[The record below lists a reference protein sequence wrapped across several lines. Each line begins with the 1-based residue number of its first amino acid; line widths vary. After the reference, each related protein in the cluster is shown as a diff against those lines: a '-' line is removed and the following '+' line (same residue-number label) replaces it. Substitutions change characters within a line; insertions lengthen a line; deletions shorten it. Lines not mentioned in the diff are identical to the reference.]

1 MIKSFADKETKK
13 LFEGGKSK
21 AVPPEARERAESKL
35 AVLDAAKNLEDL
47 KVPPSNRLHKLSGDR
62 QGQWSIST
70 NMQYRICFVFKDGDA
85 YDVEI
90 TDYHD

>member
-21 AVPPEARERAESKL
+21 AVPPDVRERAESKL

-62 QGQWSIST
+62 QGQWSISI
-70 NMQYRICFVFKDGDA
+70 NMQYRICFAFEGSDA

>member
-1 MIKSFADKETKK
+1 MIRSFADKETRK
-13 LFEGGKSK
+13 LFEGTKSK
-21 AVPPEARERAESKL
+21 AVPPDVRERAESKL

-47 KVPPSNRLHKLSGDR
+47 RAPQSNRLHKLSGNR
-62 QGQWSIST
+62 AGQWSISI
-70 NMQYRICFVFKDGDA
+70 NMQYRICFSFEDGDA